1 MPEELSVV
9 DRLAARLRLIAAELH
24 DESVEVRTA
33 HLDSEVERAL
43 GGMSSAERQEVIEKL
58 RPMFP
63 RLGAGEPGTGGS
75 SGTGAPMD
83 PETAIRVLEEDAASM
98 SESERQLVATRLA
111 RAGYGMPGGRVGW
124 STETDDRLRQVL
136 GIRGDADP
144 DPDRVAALAAMLADA
159 LIKLDRAS
167 WAAWQEIAP
176 RSRIRQR
183 MRLAQV
189 LSRFV
194 EGDEDTPRVTTE
206 GDLENTRMLAALLI
220 GSMGHAGQAAWDHVR
235 PLQPAEI
242 EIASG
247 ARGKHR
253 RLWASFE
260 ELAGLRLTAHALDG
274 HMRSF
279 IEKFVEEV
287 MLGRTK

>member
-1 MPEELSVV
+1 MPEELGVA

-24 DESVEVRTA
+24 DEPVEVRSA
-33 HLDSEVERAL
+33 HLDSEVKRAL
-43 GGMSSAERQEVIEKL
+43 EGLSSAECRQVLEGL

-63 RLGAGEPGTGGS
+63 RPATDESGPGAPAGGS
-75 SGTGAPMD
+75 SSMD
-83 PETAIRVLEEDAASM
+83 PESAVRALEGEASTM
-98 SESERQLVATRLA
+98 SESERQLVASRLA
-111 RAGYGMPGGRVGW
+111 RAGFGLPGGRVGW
-124 STETDDRLRQVL
+124 SSETDERLRRVL
-136 GIRGDADP
+136 GMRGEADP

-159 LIKLDRAS
+159 LIKLDRAC

-183 MRLAQV
+183 LRLAQV

-194 EGDEDTPRVTTE
+194 EGEEDTPRVTAE
-206 GDLENTRMLAALLI
+206 GDIENTRILAALLI

-260 ELAGLRLTAHALDG
+260 ELAGSRLTAHALDG
-274 HMRSF
+274 HMRGF
-279 IEKFVEEV
+279 IEKFVQEV
-287 MLGRTK
+287 MLGRTR